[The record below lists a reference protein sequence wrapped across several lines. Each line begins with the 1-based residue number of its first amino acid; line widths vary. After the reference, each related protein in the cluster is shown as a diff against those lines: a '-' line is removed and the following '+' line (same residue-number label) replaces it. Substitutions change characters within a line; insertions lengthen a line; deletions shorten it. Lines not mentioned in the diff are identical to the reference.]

1 MTDQVLTLDQQGKV
15 GVLTMIYRP
24 YNLAGPTLY
33 RALLTA
39 LDEMVTAGSRAVL
52 IKSGLRHFCAGA
64 DVSLWDE
71 RIANQGKPPIS
82 PLEVLRGFVTEV
94 QSNGL
99 LARAVERAGLRGIA
113 NSDDF

>member
-1 MTDQVLTLDQQGKV
+1 MRSPPVRITVPISAEGVVNVITINCRTGKRNDMTDQVLTLDQQGKV

-33 RALLTA
+33 RALMTA
-39 LDEMVTAGSRAVL
+39 LDEMVTAGSRAIL

-82 PLEVLRGFVTEV
+82 
-94 QSNGL
+94 
-99 LARAVERAGLRGIA
+99 
-113 NSDDF
+113 